1 MVDTSDQIL
10 SILYVDDEPGL
21 LEIGKIFLEKTG
33 MFTVT
38 TAGGADEGIKLL
50 KEQPYDAIIS
60 DYQMPKCDGIAFLK
74 YLRARKDTTPFIIFT
89 GKGREEVVI
98 EALNEGADFYL
109 QKGGDP
115 KAQFAELANKVSYA
129 IIRKKAETALR
140 ESEDR
145 YKNVVE
151 TQSEFICRF
160 LPDGTFLFVNDAYCR
175 RFKKSAE
182 ELIGTRFKPLIHRD
196 DQDKV
201 TRQFASL
208 TPKNPESIIEQ
219 RTILPDNKIVWDR
232 WSTRAFFDDYGKVR
246 EYQSV
251 GRDITELMERDRLL
265 QKKNEELAASEE
277 KIREQLE
284 ENIAAQRQLVLSEER
299 YRAIFENTEA
309 ATIIIE
315 EDTSISLANSAFAKL
330 YGYPQDELIGIS
342 WTKFVSRQDIEQMIA
357 FHRQRREEGGEPPR
371 QYEFTF
377 INRYGEL
384 RPIHLTVGMIPG
396 TRQSVASFH
405 DLTDV
410 KQTELALRQKNEEL
424 AGAEE
429 ELRTQLEEII
439 SIQQMLEET
448 NEYLE
453 NL

>member
-1 MVDTSDQIL
+1 MVDTRDQCL

-33 MFTVT
+33 KFTVT
-38 TAGGADEGIKLL
+38 TSGGPEEGITLL
-50 KEQPYDAIIS
+50 KEQPFDAIIS

-74 YLRARKDTTPFIIFT
+74 YLRSRKDTTPFIIFT

-115 KAQFAELANKVSYA
+115 KAQFAELANKVVYA
-129 IIRKKAETALR
+129 AKRRKAETSLR
-140 ESEDR
+140 ESEER
-145 YKNVVE
+145 YRNVVE

-182 ELIGTRFKPLIHRD
+182 ELIGTRFKPLIHID

-201 TRQFASL
+201 TRHFASL
-208 TPKNPESIIEQ
+208 TPKNPESIIDQ

-251 GRDITELMERDRLL
+251 GRDITELMERDILL
-265 QKKNEELAASEE
+265 KKKNEELAASDEE
-277 KIREQLE
+277 IRAHLE
-284 ENIAAQRQLVLSEER
+284 ENIAAQRQLLLSEER

-315 EDTSISLANSAFAKL
+315 EDTSISLANSAFAQL
-330 YGYPQDELIGIS
+330 YGY
-342 WTKFVSRQDIEQMIA
+342 
-357 FHRQRREEGGEPPR
+357 
-371 QYEFTF
+371 
-377 INRYGEL
+377 
-384 RPIHLTVGMIPG
+384 
-396 TRQSVASFH
+396 
-405 DLTDV
+405 
-410 KQTELALRQKNEEL
+410 
-424 AGAEE
+424 
-429 ELRTQLEEII
+429 
-439 SIQQMLEET
+439 
-448 NEYLE
+448 
-453 NL
+453 